1 MGERSH
7 YRAQPCSGT
16 NPRKCQDLG
25 DSILLILGSF
35 ILLNVGINVVTLV
48 RAGSGQRGWG
58 SPGVLKGLRWEG
70 CWGVAGQGLDFRA
83 HPAPGLPPPPAS
95 LSSGGI

>member
-1 MGERSH
+1 MGERAYH
-7 YRAQPCSGT
+7 GAPVCSGT

-48 RAGSGQRGWG
+48 RAGSGQQGWG
-58 SPGVLKGLRWEG
+58 SLEV
-70 CWGVAGQGLDFRA
+70 
-83 HPAPGLPPPPAS
+83 
-95 LSSGGI
+95 